1 MAFLA
6 AAAGLLVGVLL
17 AGAWTAGCRQGRRDV
32 LSAAHALHH
41 PERDPESAR

>member
-17 AGAWTAGCRQGRRDV
+17 AVTWTAGCRQGRRDV
-32 LSAAHALHH
+32 LSAAHALQQS
-41 PERDPESAR
+41 EGDPRLPG